1 MTCVMLSRCIMEGD
15 DKMLRDNNLNNLLM
29 QYYGPIDREVTILDL
44 SFKERESLSIKI
56 PTGEIIQLQVLDSS
70 QDSAMLVIDA
80 PFSCTVCREESFPG
94 ARETH

>member
-1 MTCVMLSRCIMEGD
+1 MLP
-15 DKMLRDNNLNNLLM
+15 DNRINNLLL
-29 QYYGPIDREVTILDL
+29 QYYGPIDREVTVLDL

>member
-1 MTCVMLSRCIMEGD
+1 
-15 DKMLRDNNLNNLLM
+15 MLRDNTINNLLL

-56 PTGEIIQLQVLDSS
+56 PTGEFIQIQVLESS

-80 PFSCTVCREESFPG
+80 PFSCTICREESFPG
-94 ARETH
+94 AKETH

>member
-1 MTCVMLSRCIMEGD
+1 
-15 DKMLRDNNLNNLLM
+15 MLRDNTINNLLL

-56 PTGEIIQLQVLDSS
+56 PTGEFIQIQVLESS

-80 PFSCTVCREESFPG
+80 PFSCTICREESFLG
-94 ARETH
+94 AKETH

>member
-1 MTCVMLSRCIMEGD
+1 MDGD

-70 QDSAMLVIDA
+70 QNSAMLVIDA
-80 PFSCTVCREESFPG
+80 PFSCTVCREESLPG